1 MDWRSYWEKKKLVV
15 IMDMINLILV
25 TLLLVFYYFLKKN
38 QILNDDIDSS
48 KHKKLVLNLKT
59 KPILL
64 GGLYLVTV
72 FFIFSNFNFSCKIFI
87 NSSFFR
93 PIFWQNFL
101 FNPKVRLLFQI
112 LILFYLIFTDLKVN
126 DIRIDQLNLLL
137 SNNYF
142 SLIFT
147 VFCFAVLI
155 NGCNFIDGLNGLL
168 IGYTIL
174 VILSLLFQ
182 SGINSYVLNDND
194 LFIYFY
200 ILW

>member
-1 MDWRSYWEKKKLVV
+1 M
-15 IMDMINLILV
+15 
-25 TLLLVFYYFLKKN
+25 
-38 QILNDDIDSS
+38 NDDIDSS

-64 GGLYLVTV
+64 GGLYSVTV
-72 FFIFSNFNFSCKIFI
+72 FLFFKLQFFSCKIFI
-87 NSSFFR
+87 NSSFFLGLSSDK
-93 PIFWQNFL
+93 NFL

-112 LILFYLIFTDLKVN
+112 LILFYLIFLQDLKVN

-174 VILSLLFQ
+174 VILS
-182 SGINSYVLNDND
+182 
-194 LFIYFY
+194 FIS
-200 ILW
+200 IWN